1 MHDLDAG
8 MRPDRRR
15 LVAGLAA
22 LAATLAM
29 PARARSETQGEG
41 MPEGLTLFMYRRAG
55 CPWCRAWDREIG
67 TIYGQSDIGRAVP
80 IVMIDM
86 DRGEEAPIALVR
98 PVRFT
103 PTFVLGDGTAE
114 RARIEGYPGEDFFWG
129 LLERMVREAGV
140 ETGA

>member
-1 MHDLDAG
+1 MYDLDAG
-8 MRPDRRR
+8 RPDRRR

-22 LAATLAM
+22 LAATLAL
-29 PARARSETQGEG
+29 PARARSEQARGG
-41 MPEGLTLFMYRRAG
+41 IALFMYRRAG

-67 TIYGQSDIGRAVP
+67 GIYAQSDIGRAVP

-86 DRGEEAPIALVR
+86 DRGEEAPIALAR

>member
-1 MHDLDAG
+1 MHDLEAG

-22 LAATLAM
+22 LAATLAI
-29 PARARSETQGEG
+29 PARARAAQAGEG
-41 MPEGLTLFMYRRAG
+41 ITLFMYRRAG

-67 TIYGQSDIGRAVP
+67 SIYSQSDIGRAVP

-86 DRGEEAPIALVR
+86 DRGEEAPIALAR
-98 PVRFT
+98 NVRFT
-103 PTFVLGDGTAE
+103 PTFVLGDGTVE